1 MRIMIVC
8 GAVLIAVAVV
18 ALVVGVTGAGEPWP
32 NFVLAGVAGVFGV
45 VLVQVPRGI
54 MRFHDELARK
64 ARDLETRG
72 VRRVGVVRD
81 VVPFSSP
88 SGGAVL
94 GPGGAQMVV
103 QIALP
108 RDGGGTQTVTCHLIE
123 NSEQA
128 RARIGQQIAVI
139 EHPDDPEMR
148 AIEGYQP
155 NGRRRS
161 SNVVI

>member
-8 GAVLIAVAVV
+8 GAVMIAVAVV
-18 ALVVGVTGAGEPWP
+18 SFIVGVTGAGARWP
-32 NFVLAGVAGVFGV
+32 SFVLTGVAGAFGA
-45 VLVQVPRGI
+45 VLVLVPRAI
-54 MRFHDELARK
+54 TRSYDELARK
-64 ARDLETRG
+64 ARELETRG

-88 SGGAVL
+88 SGGAAL
-94 GPGGAQMVV
+94 GPAGAQLIL

-108 RDGGGTQTVTCHLIE
+108 RDGGGTQTVTCHLVE

-128 RARIGQQIAVI
+128 RGRIGQQIAVI
-139 EHPDDPEMR
+139 EHPDDPDMR

-161 SNVVI
+161 SNVVL

>member
-1 MRIMIVC
+1 MFC
-8 GAVLIAVAVV
+8 GAVLIAVAAV
-18 ALVVGVTGAGEPWP
+18 ALGYGVTGAGERWP
-32 NFVLAGVAGVFGV
+32 TFVLAGVTGAFGV
-45 VLVQVPRGI
+45 VLVEVPRRI
-54 MRFHDELARK
+54 NRFHDELAQK

-81 VVPFSSP
+81 VVQYSSP
-88 SGGAVL
+88 SGGAAL
-94 GPGGAQMVV
+94 GLAGAQMVV

-108 RDGGGTQTVTCHLIE
+108 RDGGGTQTVTCHLVE
-123 NSEQA
+123 NSEEA
-128 RARIGQQIAVI
+128 RGRIGQQIAVI

-161 SNVVI
+161 S